1 MATTKVTRLD
11 HYPKENPMGW
21 AVGFTVETSNG
32 RSFYRDTVIPYGD
45 ASNDNLAIDLA
56 YGKLQV
62 KINNLIESYEKQG
75 TRLGSE
81 YVVRTYTPPP
91 AVQTIITET
100 PVEEATTEEEETPV
114 EEATTE
120 EETTTEEEATTE

>member
-11 HYPKENPMGW
+11 HYPAENPTGW
-21 AVGFTVETSNG
+21 AVGFTVTTDNN

-75 TRLGSE
+75 TRLGSGHVVQCLE
-81 YVVRTYTPPP
+81 YWL
-91 AVQTIITET
+91 ECL
-100 PVEEATTEEEETPV
+100 EE
-114 EEATTE
+114 
-120 EETTTEEEATTE
+120 

>member
-45 ASNDNLAIDLA
+45 APNDNLAIDLA

-81 YVVRTYTPPP
+81 YVVRTYTPPTTTT
-91 AVQTIITET
+91 VITET
-100 PVEEATTEEEETPV
+100 PVTDEQIVV
-114 EEATTE
+114 EEALE
-120 EETTTEEEATTE
+120 